1 MDSMKSD
8 AIPAPDMDD
17 AAVQIVPLDQGGA
30 AGERTR
36 RWRVTPRRRAFILR
50 SSLVVATVL
59 LVVIVLTSN
68 TFSIG
73 ASTRNALSRLFPA
86 ATPTLAPLPGTNLFY
101 LDTNVPNEQV
111 TLDGRLLRHI
121 PRLGVDAPLKLS
133 PGRHV
138 FTWTAYPFRAQS
150 CTISVPYV
158 FGDTCD
164 FTAYTLAVPRSTL
177 SAQLLMLN
185 ESAATLPG
193 NLQQSLTTAMQTTI
207 DGIHDSVRIQPGEL
221 YLADPQGGTTARQ
234 PLIATL
240 RFNYTPQPN
249 MAFTLTID
257 GVACQ
262 QLCIAPWR
270 FPTTM
275 PVPLP
280 QTPGTWLSVVL
291 ATMTWDYTTPDG
303 QAIALSQP
311 LDFGAAGASAH
322 PILVRTTWTGSA
334 WQVTPLIGAR
344 QAPPLLIY
352 NEGGASGLEPATVS
366 PTDAVTM
373 DDDPACVAAEDMFL
387 NDPSNSDS
395 ASIRFISGPNVA
407 DGCLIATPVVT
418 HAPIAYYLEHFG
430 VLLAVNSAAR
440 IAYAGLPLADANERA
455 LARQLL
461 TPAGQSSQY
470 AP

>member
-1 MDSMKSD
+1 MDRLKPDS
-8 AIPAPDMDD
+8 IHAPDVDD
-17 AAVQIVPLDQGGA
+17 AAVQIVPLDQGDA
-30 AGERTR
+30 ASERTR
-36 RWRVTPRRRAFILR
+36 RWQVTPRRRAFISRAALA
-50 SSLVVATVL
+50 VVAIL

-101 LDTNVPNEQV
+101 LDTNVPNEQI

-138 FTWTAYPFRAQS
+138 FTWAAYPFRTQS
-150 CTISVPYV
+150 CTISAPYV
-158 FGDTCD
+158 SGDTCD
-164 FTAYTLAVPRSTL
+164 FTAYALAVPRSPL

-185 ESAATLPG
+185 ESPATLPG
-193 NLQQSLTTAMQTTI
+193 NLQQSLTTTMQTTI
-207 DGIHDSVRIQPGEL
+207 DGIHDSVRVQPGEQ
-221 YLADPQGGTTARQ
+221 YFAAPRGETTARQ
-234 PLIATL
+234 QLIATL
-240 RFNYTPQPN
+240 RFNYTPLPN

-257 GVACQ
+257 GVTCQ

-270 FPTTM
+270 FPTNS
-275 PVPLP
+275 PVPP
-280 QTPGTWLSVVL
+280 PRTPGTWLTVVL
-291 ATMTWDYTTPDG
+291 ANMTWDYTTPDG

-352 NEGGASGLEPATVS
+352 NQGGASGQVPAIVS

-373 DDDPACVAAEDMFL
+373 DDDPACVAAEDLFL
-387 NDPSNSDS
+387 NDPSNSNS
-395 ASIRFISGPNVA
+395 AAIRFISGPNIA
-407 DGCLIATPVVT
+407 DGCLVATPIVT

-430 VLLAVNSAAR
+430 ILLAVNTAAR
-440 IAYAGLPLADANERA
+440 IASSELPLADANERA